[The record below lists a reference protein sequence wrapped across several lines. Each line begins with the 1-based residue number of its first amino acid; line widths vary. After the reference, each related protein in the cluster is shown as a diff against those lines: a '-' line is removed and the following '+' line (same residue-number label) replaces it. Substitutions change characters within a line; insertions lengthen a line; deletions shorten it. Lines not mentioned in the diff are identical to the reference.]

1 MKANIIIEMASD
13 GGFGCYMKE
22 TIPHIT
28 LTGYG
33 DSAQAAKEDMLLAF
47 QEMKELLLEE
57 GKDIPELEFIYHY
70 DMKSFFDYFNFLNVS
85 KVAERAGINPSL
97 MRKYSSGIVCAR
109 EPQYRKLQKAV
120 HAFVKELQEVAF

>member
-33 DSAQAAKEDMLLAF
+33 NSVQAAKEDMLLAL
-47 QEMKELLLEE
+47 QEMKQLLHEE
-57 GKDIPELEFIYHY
+57 GKEIPDLEFSYHY
-70 DMKSFFDYFNFLNVS
+70 DMKSFFDYFDFLNIT
-85 KVAERAGINPSL
+85 KVAQRAGINPSL
-97 MRKYSSGIVCAR
+97 MRKYAAGIVCAG
-109 EPQYRKLQKAV
+109 EPQYHKLQKAV
-120 HAFVKELQEVAF
+120 HHFAQELQDVAF